1 MASIFELGDIP
12 GGLLPAQM
20 KLAAPTATATL
31 STANSYNV
39 IIRGVPTSAAATYT
53 TAAAA
58 DIVAAIGGDCAVGTT
73 FMVVVLNASP
83 SAKTITVAGGT
94 DVTVSGV
101 ATIVGSA
108 SKVFLG
114 RVTNVTSGSEAI
126 TLYGLGSTASA
137 VA

>member
-12 GGLLPAQM
+12 GGLIPGQM

-31 STANSYNV
+31 SAANSYNV
-39 IIRGVPTSAAATYT
+39 IIRGVPAAAATYT
-53 TAAAA
+53 TATAA
-58 DIVAAIGGDCAVGTT
+58 DIVAAIGSDCAVGTT
-73 FMVVVLNASP
+73 FMVVVLNAS
-83 SAKTITVAGGT
+83 AGANTITVAGGT

-101 ATIVGSA
+101 ATVAQNA

-114 RVTNVTSGSEAI
+114 RVSNVTAGSEAI

>member
-20 KLAAPTATATL
+20 KLAAPTDTATL
-31 STANSYNV
+31 SAANSYNAIV
-39 IIRGVPTSAAATYT
+39 RGVPTAAATYT
-53 TAAAA
+53 TATAAA
-58 DIVAAIGGDCAVGTT
+58 IVAAIGGDCAVGTT
-73 FMVVVLNASP
+73 FMMVVLNAS
-83 SAKTITVAGGT
+83 AGANTITVAGGT

-101 ATIVGSA
+101 ATVAQNA

>member
-12 GGLLPAQM
+12 GGLLPGQM

-31 STANSYNV
+31 TAANSYNV
-39 IIRGVPTSAAATYT
+39 IIRGVPTAAATYT
-53 TAAAA
+53 TATAE
-58 DIVAAIGGDCAVGTT
+58 DIVAAIGSDCAVGTT
-73 FMVVVLNASP
+73 FMVVVLNAS
-83 SAKTITVAGGT
+83 AGANTITVAGGT

-101 ATIVGSA
+101 ATVAQNA

-114 RVTNVTSGSEAI
+114 RVSNVTAGSEAI
-126 TLYGLGSTASA
+126 TLYGLGSTAAA